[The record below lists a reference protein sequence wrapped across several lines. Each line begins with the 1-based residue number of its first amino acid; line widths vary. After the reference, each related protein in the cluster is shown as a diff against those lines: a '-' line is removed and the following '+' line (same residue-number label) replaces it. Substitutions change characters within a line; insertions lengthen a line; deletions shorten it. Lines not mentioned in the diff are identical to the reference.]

1 MHIIISVLTLPQR
14 AASRAK
20 RRWEWRGR
28 GGTTDWQ
35 WTSYCS
41 AGRPPGYAARTSIC
55 NINSISRFSSGLDD
69 VIYFKGFELI
79 GFNETK
85 MIAYSILLFY
95 PYSKNRKMR
104 LYFST
109 VCNSLTINPVCFSY
123 HFTANL
129 SCIFPFPKTHSSW
142 FLPGHFEHSQ

>member
-1 MHIIISVLTLPQR
+1 MM
-14 AASRAK
+14 
-20 RRWEWRGR
+20 
-28 GGTTDWQ
+28 
-35 WTSYCS
+35 SY
-41 AGRPPGYAARTSIC
+41 IF
-55 NINSISRFSSGLDD
+55 N
-69 VIYFKGFELI
+69 GFELI

-109 VCNSLTINPVCFSY
+109 VCNSLTTNPVCFSY

-129 SCIFPFPKTHSSW
+129 SCIFPFPKTHSS
-142 FLPGHFEHSQ
+142 